1 MAETLLSPSNI
12 LLYGRV
18 MTDMTL
24 AAKKPDEKNIDDVKP
39 PNAVRGKLF
48 PQPLAPPRLGANKFL
63 QNQLLD
69 QDALLARI
77 YAFSYEGHYYDLAKP
92 AIFLVHGPGQ
102 DPEAW
107 RPDNALPNAR
117 VDRAPADADRTGV
130 ASTPAS
136 FSEDMRV
143 WAYDKGDFSIRLDI
157 ETGSF
162 DQILLDLE
170 LQMDL
175 TEQSY
180 SGASARISGASA
192 RLSGASARLSGASA
206 RLRNRAGG
214 YSD

>member
-1 MAETLLSPSNI
+1 MQDIKLAFNISPGPPHPPVSGQEQKVDEPGLL
-12 LLYGRV
+12 
-18 MTDMTL
+18 
-24 AAKKPDEKNIDDVKP
+24 E
-39 PNAVRGKLF
+39 
-48 PQPLAPPRLGANKFL
+48 PPREPPRKGDNNFL
-63 QNQLLD
+63 QRQLQAPEARLV
-69 QDALLARI
+69 RI
-77 YAFSYEGHYYDLAKP
+77 YGFSYEGHYYDLAKP
-92 AIFLVHGPGQ
+92 AIFLVHGPGS
-102 DPEAW
+102 DPEAI
-107 RPDNALPNAR
+107 RPANALPNAR

-130 ASTPAS
+130 ASTPSS

-157 ETGSF
+157 ETGPF

-206 RLRNRAGG
+206 RLRNRGGG